1 MLLFEM
7 RCVLGGIQAEK
18 THEHVLWSLVEIFQ
32 VASLK
37 AAE

>member
-1 MLLFEM
+1 MLLFEV
-7 RCVLGGIQAEK
+7 RCVLGGIQPEK
-18 THEHVLWSLVEIFQ
+18 TREHVLGSLVEIFQ